1 MNMNIDPQDI
11 TIKIKILKG
20 AGKILAQASVTL
32 FGCWT
37 EHGWRIMTSDHLH
50 PTLGEYIWIQSPC
63 FKAGAT
69 WKEMVFVDDLK
80 LYGKLQEKIF
90 DSYKLEKYKQPQE
103 EPNLPTIEKQDDTVP
118 F

>member
-1 MNMNIDPQDI
+1 MNIDPQDI
-11 TIKIKILKG
+11 SVKIKILKG
-20 AGKILAQASVTL
+20 TGKTLAQASITL

-37 EHGWRIMTSDHLH
+37 EHGWRIMSSDHLH
-50 PTLGEYIWIQSPC
+50 PALGEYIWIQSPC
-63 FKAGAT
+63 FRAGTT

-80 LYGKLQEKIF
+80 LYGKLLEKIF

-103 EPNLPTIEKQDDTVP
+103 NVDYPKTENQDEVIP